1 VSRACSAIARADN
14 EVMNLILWRHAEA
27 EDAGPG
33 GDLARALTGR
43 GRAQAER
50 MAAWLAPRLPAKAR
64 ILASPALRCQETA
77 APLGRTISTV
87 AAIGPDAAPETLL
100 GATGWPDGNETV
112 VVVGHQPTIGQAAA
126 LAMGV
131 AGASWQV
138 KKGAVWWLKSGK
150 GGTVRLHAVQSP
162 DDL

>member
-1 VSRACSAIARADN
+1 MPTI

-27 EDAGPG
+27 EDAGHG

-64 ILASPALRCQETA
+64 ILASPALRCQQTA
-77 APLGRTISTV
+77 AALGRTISTS

-100 GATGWPDGNETV
+100 GAAGWPGGSETV

-131 AGASWQV
+131 VGASWQV

-150 GGTVRLHAVQSP
+150 GGTVRLHAVQAP